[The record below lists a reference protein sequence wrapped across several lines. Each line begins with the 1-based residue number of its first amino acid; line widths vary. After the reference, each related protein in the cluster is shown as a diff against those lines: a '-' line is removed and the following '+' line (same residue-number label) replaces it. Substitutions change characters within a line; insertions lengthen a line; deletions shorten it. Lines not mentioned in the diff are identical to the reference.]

1 MRDYALLLMA
11 LILFIPVLTIGM
23 MIHIYKELSRG
34 KRFNMRGYAF
44 NVAYHLDKA
53 GGAMLFNSQ
62 HKTISAMAY
71 DKDIIWLVKVINWI
85 FRKDTHCF
93 EAWEDEFKIGDIK

>member
-23 MIHIYKELSRG
+23 MIHIYKEVSKG
-34 KRFNMRGYAF
+34 KKFSMRGYAF
-44 NVAYHLDKA
+44 NIAYHLDKA

-71 DKDIIWLVKVINWI
+71 DKDIIWLVKVIDWI
-85 FRKDTHCF
+85 FRDEYHCHN
-93 EAWEDEFKIGDIK
+93 AWEEEFKIGELR